1 MAGLRSGRG
10 LPGIRGP
17 GRIRGPQRFAG
28 VRGIGLGL
36 VCATLLAAVGC
47 GAGPAATTALSGSDS
62 GQTASET
69 DDRSST
75 LRDFGATVP
84 KAALLAADER
94 LRQGDPA
101 AAAAIYDSLIREGF
115 DDPAI
120 HANLGTAWLRQGEP
134 GRAALA
140 YTRASR
146 SAPRDP
152 AIRQGLAAALAA
164 GAEAPGEGQGAQVG
178 GIASGSGSAGGDA
191 GAPAAPGQGSE
202 APAAVQLAGDTPRW
216 DPSRL
221 LSPAELSTLAL
232 LLWWLLVSLV
242 ILRRHRRPGRGRRLL
257 GGAAWLLGVVLAL
270 LLGTQLLRAGQERLR
285 PAAIV
290 VAAAG
295 TPVTEAPGPASQV
308 PVVMALAPGS
318 RLRVLEARDA
328 WRQVEGPDG
337 AILGWVPAWAVEEL
351 GGARDRAD

>member
-1 MAGLRSGRG
+1 MAGLRSGLGR
-10 LPGIRGP
+10 PGIRWLAA
-17 GRIRGPQRFAG
+17 RRGTRSFPG

-36 VCATLLAAVGC
+36 VGAALLAAVGC
-47 GAGPAATTALSGSDS
+47 GAGPASSKALSGGDS
-62 GQTASET
+62 GNAVSPA
-69 DDRSST
+69 DDRSSAM
-75 LRDFGATVP
+75 LDFGATVP
-84 KAALLAADER
+84 KAALQAADER
-94 LRQGDPA
+94 LRQGDAA
-101 AAAAIYDSLIREGF
+101 AAAAIYDGLIREGF

-140 YTRASR
+140 YTRAAR

-164 GAEAPGEGQGAQVG
+164 GAEARGGGQEAEVG
-178 GIASGSGSAGGDA
+178 GIASGSGNAVGSTES
-191 GAPAAPGQGSE
+191 PAAPGQGSE
-202 APAAVQLAGDTPRW
+202 APAAVQLAGDAPRW
-216 DPSRL
+216 DLSRL
-221 LSPAELSTLAL
+221 LAPAELTTLAL

-257 GGAAWLLGVVLAL
+257 GGAAWVLGGALAL

-308 PVVMALAPGS
+308 PVLMTLAPGS
-318 RLRVLEARDA
+318 RLRVLEERGG
-328 WRQVEGPDG
+328 WRRVEGPNG
-337 AILGWVPAWAVEEL
+337 AILGWVPGWAVEEL